1 MVVRFFPSD
10 EERAGRRPRASAP
23 ASLGDDRGAD
33 AAGTGPRASRSAGR
47 ASSGLAPVA
56 YLPGAAPSE
65 QAQAAVAAVQA
76 VADADAAAQ
85 AEREPGRRGAD
96 KAREKAGTRATNVS
110 IHQLARRGMSRWELQ
125 QVLRKR
131 EVDDEVAEAELD
143 RLESV
148 GLLDDAALAVS
159 LVYAARARKGQG
171 RQAIESELRRRHIDG
186 DAIAAALADYDKEDE
201 ADRAIEVAVKR
212 VGQMRQLDDQ
222 TAERRLHGYLQRR
235 GFDGESI
242 RLALTEA
249 MAVHRLG

>member
-10 EERAGRRPRASAP
+10 GEREGDGERRKSGTRGRRPA
-23 ASLGDDRGAD
+23 GQ
-33 AAGTGPRASRSAGR
+33 AA
-47 ASSGLAPVA
+47 VA
-56 YLPGAAPSE
+56 YLPGAEPTERARAAE
-65 QAQAAVAAVQA
+65 AAVRSIAE
-76 VADADAAAQ
+76 ADAAEAAQ
-85 AEREPGRRGAD
+85 RDAAERTLE
-96 KAREKAGTRATNVS
+96 KVREKAGKRVANVS
-110 IHQLARRGMSRWELQ
+110 LHQLARRGMSRWELE

>member
-23 ASLGDDRGAD
+23 SAPSDTGGSDAGA
-33 AAGTGPRASRSAGR
+33 TEPRGPRAASRKPAGV
-47 ASSGLAPVA
+47 APVA

-65 QAQAAVAAVQA
+65 RARAAVAAVQA
-76 VADADAAAQ
+76 VADADVAAQ
-85 AEREPGRRGAD
+85 PEREPGRGALD
-96 KAREKAGTRATNVS
+96 RAREKAGTRATNVS

-171 RQAIESELRRRHIDG
+171 RQAIESELRRRHLDA

-201 ADRAIEVAVKR
+201 ADRAVDVAVKR
-212 VGQMRQLDDQ
+212 VGQMRGLDDQ

-242 RLALTEA
+242 RRALTEA
-249 MAVHRLG
+249 MAAHRRG